1 MLEIVFDGIDNLSG
15 GSLQRTKEISRYGGH
30 DGTEEKRWLANYQVE
45 PGEATLIDSV
55 ELGIQGGGRDNADLR
70 KALESTQLA
79 RGQRLQ
85 HSHYEETKA
94 ALIKAALAAGYPSAR
109 V

>member
-1 MLEIVFDGIDNLSG
+1 VLNECIGCFLQQIQFSDRKLIQLLEIVFDGIDNLSG

-55 ELGIQGGGRDNADLR
+55 EQGC
-70 KALESTQLA
+70 A
-79 RGQRLQ
+79 RGRLPKRKGLN
-85 HSHYEETKA
+85 S
-94 ALIKAALAAGYPSAR
+94 YPGQSTCHQNCS
-109 V
+109 